1 MKAQRILGLLLFM
14 LTLAAPVQ
22 GEMSELMGSSAAD
35 FRCHVRATKASGGV
49 RLEAVVSG
57 ETSTSGEYEF
67 EVRKSG
73 GGNTSATSQGGTFE
87 IDNEEAI
94 LGEVTLGGG
103 GTSTAELKIR
113 WESGGTC
120 EARYPG

>member
-1 MKAQRILGLLLFM
+1 MKAQRFFGALLFM

-22 GEMSELMGSSAAD
+22 GEMGSSAAD
-35 FRCHVRATKASGGV
+35 LRCRVRATQASDGV

-73 GGNTSATSQGGTFE
+73 GGNNSVTSQGGTFE
-87 IDNEEAI
+87 KDADQEGI
-94 LGEVTLGGG
+94 LSEVTLGDG
-103 GTSTAELKIR
+103 GTVTAELKIR
-113 WESGGTC
+113 WGSGGTC
-120 EARYPG
+120 QVRYPG